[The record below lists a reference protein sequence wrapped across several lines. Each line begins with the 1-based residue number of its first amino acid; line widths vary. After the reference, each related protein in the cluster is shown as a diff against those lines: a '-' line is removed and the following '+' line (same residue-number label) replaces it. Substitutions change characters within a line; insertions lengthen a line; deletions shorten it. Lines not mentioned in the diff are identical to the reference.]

1 MTHIKFL
8 LSACLCL
15 WFCIVPATAQVT
27 SSAITGTVRDESHHP
42 VSQTALTVKN
52 LETGLTRKTVS
63 ADDGSFS
70 IFGLPPGR
78 YSVQAE
84 KSGFTEAR
92 LDELVTSVAEEKS
105 IHLILKVIPVQEVV
119 TITGEPSLIEVSTS
133 TISGL
138 VTDRQVPALPLNGR
152 DLTQLI
158 LLQPGVVNSRA
169 SVQSGS
175 TGQGA
180 RFSVS
185 GARPTQNVFTLDG
198 TVINDALNNTPG
210 SAQGLLIGVEAVKEF
225 RVLVNNYGAEYS
237 RAAGGVFL
245 AVTKSGSNDFHG
257 SVFEFLRNDI
267 FDARNFFDKEKPAFR
282 RNQFGAAVGGPI
294 VKNKAFFFA
303 NFEALRERK
312 GITRIAIVPDA
323 SARMGILPGAN
334 PISIDPRAVP
344 ILDLYPQA
352 NGTQL
357 SRGTAEFIG
366 TTNRFSD
373 ANFLTSRFDI
383 NLSDRDSLFGTY
395 TIEDSQQLLP
405 RNFPEFPNLSDNRKH
420 YLTLEEKHVFS
431 PTILNE
437 ARFGFVRT
445 SPSELVP
452 ETDRTLQLIAG
463 QGLGEINVSGLTDI
477 GTDRTNPKI
486 FRLNHFQF
494 TDNLI
499 MTFGRHTLKVG
510 GNVSRLQYNGQSESR
525 TRGQLRFRSLA
536 DLLAFKVREIQG
548 ASADSDFIRGLRQTL
563 VGFYLQDNVRLTDRL
578 TLNLGLRYETVTT
591 PKEVNGKIANL
602 RDISDPEVTVGGDYF
617 TLTRN
622 NFAPRVGLAWD
633 VTGRGKTI
641 VRSGFGMFYDQ
652 PLFQT
657 YRNAIFRTL
666 PFVNRGVISSV
677 PMLPVN
683 PGAFKG
689 ADLATEAIQHDLR
702 PSYVMQYNLNIQQD
716 FKGMVVQVAYLGS
729 RGVNL
734 FGQGDVNTAFPQ
746 RLPDGREFFPEG
758 SKRRNPKFGE
768 VRRIFQGFNS
778 HYHAVSVNAQQRLR
792 YGLDFQLAYTYGKSI
807 DERSGVA
814 GRLEFSNGQ
823 SRAFD
828 PYNRKLD
835 RGLSDFDVRHS
846 FTTNLIY
853 QLPKIATT
861 NPLLSNLLNG
871 WQVSAIIS
879 LQSGVPYSP
888 VLIGDQDQDGTDANV
903 SRPDVVPGVSFTPS
917 KGQTS
922 TQWFNL
928 TAFTPPQPGV
938 RGNAGRN
945 ILTGPNYKSLDLALT
960 KEFFTDRRVR
970 LQFRA
975 EFFNLLNRTNFDI
988 PSNSEEGEALYT
1000 FIPADDDIPASFQ
1013 PSSSAGKIFSTSG
1026 NSRELQFALKLVF

>member
-1 MTHIKFL
+1 
-8 LSACLCL
+8 
-15 WFCIVPATAQVT
+15 
-27 SSAITGTVRDESHHP
+27 
-42 VSQTALTVKN
+42 
-52 LETGLTRKTVS
+52 
-63 ADDGSFS
+63 
-70 IFGLPPGR
+70 
-78 YSVQAE
+78 
-84 KSGFTEAR
+84 
-92 LDELVTSVAEEKS
+92 
-105 IHLILKVIPVQEVV
+105 
-119 TITGEPSLIEVSTS
+119 
-133 TISGL
+133 
-138 VTDRQVPALPLNGR
+138 
-152 DLTQLI
+152 
-158 LLQPGVVNSRA
+158 VVNSRA

-175 TGQGA
+175 TGQGS

-257 SVFEFLRNDI
+257 SVFEFLRNDV

-294 VKNKAFFFA
+294 VKNRVFFFA

-323 SARMGILPGAN
+323 SARMGILPGVN

-352 NGTQL
+352 NGAQL

-405 RNFPEFPNLSDNRKH
+405 RNFPEFPNLSDNRKQ
-420 YLTLEEKHVFS
+420 YFTLEEKHVFS

-463 QGLGEINVSGLTDI
+463 QGLGEINISGLTDI

-499 MTFGRHTLKVG
+499 MTVGRHTLKVG
-510 GNVSRLQYNGQSESR
+510 GNVSRFQFNGQSDSR

-578 TLNLGLRYETVTT
+578 TLNVGMRYETVTT

-602 RDISDPEVTVGGDYF
+602 RNISDSEVTVGGDYF
-617 TLTRN
+617 TPTRN

-689 ADLATEAIQHDLR
+689 ADLATEAVQPDLR

-734 FGQGDVNTAFPQ
+734 FGQGDVNTAIPQ

-768 VRRIFQGFNS
+768 IRRIFQGFNS
-778 HYHAVSVNAQQRLR
+778 HYHAISVNAQQRLR

-853 QLPKIATT
+853 QLPKLATT

-871 WQVSAIIS
+871 WQTSAIVS
-879 LQSGVPYSP
+879 LQS
-888 VLIGDQDQDGTDANV
+888 
-903 SRPDVVPGVSFTPS
+903 
-917 KGQTS
+917 
-922 TQWFNL
+922 
-928 TAFTPPQPGV
+928 
-938 RGNAGRN
+938 
-945 ILTGPNYKSLDLALT
+945 
-960 KEFFTDRRVR
+960 
-970 LQFRA
+970 
-975 EFFNLLNRTNFDI
+975 
-988 PSNSEEGEALYT
+988 
-1000 FIPADDDIPASFQ
+1000 
-1013 PSSSAGKIFSTSG
+1013 
-1026 NSRELQFALKLVF
+1026 